1 MVVRW
6 IFIKD
11 FQFLTLIGITKM
23 DIQLEKKKGLKLKH
37 YGYIAL
43 GVLLVFM
50 AWKLLFNTSGS
61 TFRTEKD
68 KLTIAEVTPG
78 KFDDY
83 ITINGSVAP
92 ISTIYMDAY
101 EGGRVTEKLIEEG
114 ATVKKGDI
122 ILTLE
127 NSNLYEQILASES
140 NLALKQN
147 DLRSTKLTFDSRQVE
162 GRKSLATTSYELTRL
177 KRNYEQNKA
186 LYADELIS
194 KEAYLIAKESYELS
208 LKQHE
213 IVKLQTEQDD
223 KMRKTSLS
231 GLDTDLSRMQ
241 KTLSMVYERLDHLNV
256 RAPADG
262 QLGFLDAEI
271 GQSIG
276 QGERIGQINVLTNFK
291 IEADIDEHYI
301 DRVKRDLNATLERN
315 GQEYILR
322 LRKVYPEVRNGKFKV
337 DLVFTDKKP
346 ETIRAGQSYNI
357 KLQLGES
364 NDALLLPKG
373 GFFQSTG
380 GQWVFVVDVNGG
392 AAIKRNIRIGKQ
404 NSRYYEILEGLD
416 GGEKVI
422 TSNYDSF
429 GDAERI
435 VLK

>member
-1 MVVRW
+1 
-6 IFIKD
+6 
-11 FQFLTLIGITKM
+11 M
-23 DIQLEKKKGLKLKH
+23 DIQLEKKKGLKPKH
-37 YGYIAL
+37 YGYIAV
-43 GVLLVFM
+43 GVLLLFVS
-50 AWKLLFNTSGS
+50 WKLVFNSTGN

-68 KLTIAEVTPG
+68 KLSIAAVSAG

-114 ATVKKGDI
+114 AMVKKGDI
-122 ILTLE
+122 ILKLE
-127 NSNLYEQILASES
+127 NRNLYEQILASES

-162 GRKSLATTSYELTRL
+162 GKKSLANTEYEMNRL
-177 KRNYEQNKA
+177 KRNFEQNES
-186 LYADELIS
+186 LYKEELIS
-194 KEAYLIAKESYELS
+194 KEEYLITKEDYELS
-208 LKQHE
+208 KKQLQ
-213 IVKLQTEQDD
+213 IVRVQTDQDNAL
-223 KMRKTSLS
+223 RRTSLKE
-231 GLDTDLSRMQ
+231 LDADLSRMQ
-241 KTLSMVYERLDHLNV
+241 KTLSMVYERIDHLNV

-271 GQSIG
+271 GQSIA
-276 QGERIGQINVLTNFK
+276 QGERIGQINVLTDFK

-301 DRVKRDLNATLERN
+301 DRVKRELNATLERN
-315 GQEYILR
+315 GQEYKLR

-337 DLVFTDKKP
+337 DLVFTENKP
-346 ETIRAGQSYNI
+346 ETIRAGQTYNI

-380 GQWVFVVDVNGG
+380 GQWIFVVDGNGET
-392 AAIKRNIRIGKQ
+392 AIKRNIRIGKQ

-416 GGEKVI
+416 NGEQVI

>member
-1 MVVRW
+1 
-6 IFIKD
+6 
-11 FQFLTLIGITKM
+11 M
-23 DIQLEKKKGLKLKH
+23 DIQLEKKKGLKPKH

-43 GVLLVFM
+43 GVLLLFVG
-50 AWKLLFNTSGS
+50 WKLIFASSMS
-61 TFRTEKD
+61 TFRTEKER
-68 KLTIAEVTPG
+68 LSIASVTAG

-83 ITINGSVAP
+83 ITINGNVAP
-92 ISTIYMDAY
+92 IATIYMDAY
-101 EGGRVTEKLIEEG
+101 EGGRVSEKLIEEG
-114 ATVKKGDI
+114 SMVKQGDI
-122 ILTLE
+122 ILKLE
-127 NSNLYEQILASES
+127 NMNLYEQILASES

-162 GRKSLATTSYELTRL
+162 GKKSLATAQYDLQRL
-177 KRNYEQNKA
+177 KRNYEQNQE
-186 LYADELIS
+186 LYDGELIS
-194 KEAYLIAKESYELS
+194 KEVYLKAKEDYELAQ
-208 LKQHE
+208 KQYE

-223 KMRKTSLS
+223 QLRETSLK
-231 GLDTDLSRMQ
+231 GLDTDLERMR

-271 GQSIG
+271 GQSIAQG
-276 QGERIGQINVLTNFK
+276 QRIGQINVLTDFK

-301 DRVKRDLNATLERN
+301 DRVKRDLSATLERN
-315 GQEYILR
+315 GNEYGLR
-322 LRKVYPEVRNGKFKV
+322 LRKVYPEVRNGRFRV
-337 DLVFTDKKP
+337 DLVFTGEKP

-357 KLQLGES
+357 RLQLGES

-380 GQWVFVVDVNGG
+380 GQWVFVVDPNGNE
-392 AAIKRNIRIGKQ
+392 AIRRNVRLGKQ
-404 NSRYYEILEGLD
+404 NSRYYEVLEGLQP
-416 GGEKVI
+416 GEQVI

>member
-1 MVVRW
+1 
-6 IFIKD
+6 
-11 FQFLTLIGITKM
+11 M
-23 DIQLEKKKGLKLKH
+23 DIQLEKKKGLKPKH

-43 GVLLVFM
+43 GILLLFVG
-50 AWKLLFNTSGS
+50 WKLIFATSLS
-61 TFRTEKD
+61 TFRTEKER
-68 KLTIAEVTPG
+68 LSIATVTDG

-83 ITINGSVAP
+83 ITINGNVAP
-92 ISTIYMDAY
+92 IATIYMDAY
-101 EGGRVTEKLIEEG
+101 EGGRVSEKLIEEG
-114 ATVKKGDI
+114 SMVKKGDI
-122 ILTLE
+122 ILKLE
-127 NSNLYEQILASES
+127 NMALYEQILASES

-162 GRKSLATTSYELTRL
+162 GKKSLATAQYDLQRA
-177 KRNYEQNKA
+177 KRNFEQNQE

-194 KEAYLIAKESYELS
+194 KEVYLKAKEDYELAQ
-208 LKQHE
+208 KQHE

-223 KMRKTSLS
+223 QLRVTSLK
-231 GLDTDLSRMQ
+231 GLDTDLERMH

-271 GQSIG
+271 GQNIQQG
-276 QGERIGQINVLTNFK
+276 QRIGQINVLTDFK

-301 DRVKRDLNATLERN
+301 DRVKRDLSASLERN
-315 GQEYILR
+315 GNEYKLR
-322 LRKVYPEVRNGKFKV
+322 VRKVYPEVRNGRFRV
-337 DLVFTDKKP
+337 DLVFVDEKP

-357 KLQLGES
+357 RLQLGES

-380 GQWVFVVDVNGG
+380 GQWVFVVDPNGNE
-392 AAIKRNIRIGKQ
+392 AIRRNVRLGKQ
-404 NSRYYEILEGLD
+404 NSRYYEVLEGLQP
-416 GGEKVI
+416 GEQVI
-422 TSNYDSF
+422 TSNYDTF

>member
-1 MVVRW
+1 
-6 IFIKD
+6 
-11 FQFLTLIGITKM
+11 M
-23 DIQLEKKKGLKLKH
+23 DIQLEKKKGLKPKH

-43 GVLLVFM
+43 GVLLLFVG
-50 AWKLLFNTSGS
+50 WKLIFASSMS
-61 TFRTEKD
+61 TFRTEKER
-68 KLTIAEVTPG
+68 LSIASVTAG

-83 ITINGSVAP
+83 ITINGNVAP
-92 ISTIYMDAY
+92 IATIYMDAY
-101 EGGRVTEKLIEEG
+101 EGGRVSEKLIEEG
-114 ATVKKGDI
+114 SMVKQGDI
-122 ILTLE
+122 ILKLE
-127 NSNLYEQILASES
+127 NMNLYEQILASES

-162 GRKSLATTSYELTRL
+162 GKKSLATAQYDLQRL
-177 KRNYEQNKA
+177 KRNYEQNQE
-186 LYADELIS
+186 LYDGELIS
-194 KEAYLIAKESYELS
+194 KEVYLKAKEDYELAK
-208 LKQHE
+208 KQYE

-223 KMRKTSLS
+223 QLRETSLK
-231 GLDTDLSRMQ
+231 GLDTDLERMR

-271 GQSIG
+271 GQNIAQG
-276 QGERIGQINVLTNFK
+276 QRIGQINVLTDFK

-301 DRVKRDLNATLERN
+301 DRVKRDLSATLERN
-315 GQEYILR
+315 GNEYGLR
-322 LRKVYPEVRNGKFKV
+322 LRKVYPEVRNGRFRV
-337 DLVFTDKKP
+337 DLVFTGEKP

-357 KLQLGES
+357 RLQLGES

-380 GQWVFVVDVNGG
+380 GQWVFVVDPNGNE
-392 AAIKRNIRIGKQ
+392 AIRRNVRLGKQ
-404 NSRYYEILEGLD
+404 NSRYYEVLEGLQP
-416 GGEKVI
+416 GEQVI